1 LIESRLCTLL
11 DIPHPIIQ
19 GGMAW
24 VSRAELAAAVSEAGA
39 LGIIGAGLMTPDE
52 LRAEIRRIKILTSS
66 PFGVNV
72 ILVAPHVVELI
83 DVVLDEGV
91 HVLTTG
97 AGNPGA
103 LLGRIAELP
112 PGKQPIVIPVA
123 ASVPLAVRLERMGAK
138 AVIVEGYEA
147 GGHIGE
153 LTTMTLTAMVTRK
166 VSIPVIAAG
175 GIADGRAMAAALA
188 LGAEGVQMGTVFLTA
203 GECPISDAWKEKVLS
218 AGDRDTV
225 VTGRST
231 GHPVRM
237 LKNRL
242 SRMILDMEKRG
253 APPEEIFSL
262 GEGRLR
268 AAVDGD
274 VVEGSI
280 MSGQIAGLL
289 ESGRS
294 AREIIEDTVR
304 EAAETVERLSRIV
317 SHPI

>member
-11 DIPHPIIQ
+11 DIPHPILQ

-52 LRAEIRRIKILTSS
+52 LQAEIRRTQTLTSR

-72 ILVAPHVVELI
+72 ILVAPHVMELI
-83 DVVLDEGV
+83 DVVLEEGV
-91 HVLTTG
+91 PVLTTG
-97 AGNPGA
+97 AGNPGV

-112 PGKQPIVIPVA
+112 FGKQPVVIPVA
-123 ASVPLAVRLERMGAK
+123 ASVPLVVRTERLGAK

-153 LTTMTLTAMVTRK
+153 LTTMTLTSMATKK

-175 GIADGRAMAAALA
+175 GVADGRAMAAALA

-203 GECPISDAWKEKVLS
+203 KECTISDAWKERVLS

-242 SRMILDMEKRG
+242 SRTILDMEKRG
-253 APPEEIFSL
+253 ASPEEIYSL
-262 GEGRLR
+262 GEGRLK
-268 AAVDGD
+268 AAVEGNI
-274 VVEGSI
+274 VEGSI

-289 ESGRS
+289 QSSRT

-304 EAAETVERLSRIV
+304 EAAETVEHLSGIV
-317 SHPI
+317 SRPM